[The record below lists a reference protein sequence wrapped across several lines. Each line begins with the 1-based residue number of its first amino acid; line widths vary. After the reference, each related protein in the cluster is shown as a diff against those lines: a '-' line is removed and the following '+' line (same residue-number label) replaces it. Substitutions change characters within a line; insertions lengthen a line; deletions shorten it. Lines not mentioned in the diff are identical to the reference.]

1 MQQSFSQ
8 WMIAFFIPPLYFAL
22 QRRWGAFLVNG
33 FFYVIA
39 VFTVFLFGIGI
50 IPWAFCVLH
59 ATLDLRNRAVADM
72 TERGASILAAK
83 MAEHLQARPQ
93 VKEDVAPQDGR

>member
-1 MQQSFSQ
+1 MDDR
-8 WMIAFFIPPLYFAL
+8 ILHPPAVLCAATEG
-22 QRRWGAFLVNG
+22 GAFLLNG

-39 VFTVFLFGIGI
+39 LFTVFIFGIGI

-72 TERGASILAAK
+72 AERGASILAK
-83 MAEHLQARPQ
+83 MADQLQARQ
-93 VKEDVAPQDGR
+93 QAKDQQTVS